1 MEMKEKLLFVTK
13 GGEDCDKGF
22 SYVLE
27 LAKSLNAGIELLMI
41 YGKGVLDKYEDV
53 MAAVAFAEAGD
64 HETVRELMN
73 AQGKKIKDTA
83 EKKINELTEKCRD
96 ANIDFSSEVK
106 TGEAI
111 EVVKDFIKNKPCIDM
126 ILLSPNL
133 SGDKK
138 LLDVRKIL
146 KNITKP
152 IVTMMAAK
160 AEA

>member
-1 MEMKEKLLFVTK
+1 MKEKLLFVTK
-13 GGEDCDKGF
+13 GSEDCDKGF

-27 LAKSLNAGIELLMI
+27 LAKTLNAGVAVLMV
-41 YGKGVLDKYEDV
+41 YSKRAMESFEDV
-53 MAAVAFAEAGD
+53 MAATTFAEAGD
-64 HETVRELMN
+64 IETMRELMH
-73 AQGKKIKDTA
+73 GHEKEIKQTA
-83 EKKINELTEKCRD
+83 EKKINEFSKKCRD
-96 ANIDFSSEVK
+96 ANIDFSYEVK
-106 TGEAI
+106 AGEAI
-111 EVVKDFIKNKPCIDM
+111 QVIKDFLKNKPSIDM

-138 LLDVRKIL
+138 LLDIRKML

>member
-1 MEMKEKLLFVTK
+1 MKEKLLFVTK

-27 LAKSLNAGIELLMI
+27 LAKALNAGIAVLMV
-41 YGKGVLDKYEDV
+41 YSKLAMESFEDV
-53 MAAVAFAEAGD
+53 MAAATFAEAGD
-64 HETVRELMN
+64 IETMRELMRGQEKEMN
-73 AQGKKIKDTA
+73 ETTVKKIS
-83 EKKINELTEKCRD
+83 ELSEKCRN

-111 EVVKDFIKNKPCIDM
+111 QIIKEFIKSKPGIDM

-138 LLDVRKIL
+138 ILDIRKML

-152 IVTMMAAK
+152 IVTMLAAK

>member
-1 MEMKEKLLFVTK
+1 MQEKLLFVTK

-27 LAKSLNAGIELLMI
+27 LAKTMNAGISVLMV
-41 YGKGVLDKYEDV
+41 YSKRAMETFEDV
-53 MAAVAFAEAGD
+53 MAAAAFAEAGD
-64 HETVRELMN
+64 IETMRELMRG
-73 AQGKKIKDTA
+73 QEKEIEETA
-83 EKKINELTEKCRD
+83 EKKINEFSEKCRN

-106 TGEAI
+106 AGETI
-111 EVVKDFIKNKPCIDM
+111 QVIKDFLKNKPCIDT

-138 LLDVRKIL
+138 LLDIRKMS

-152 IVTMMAAK
+152 IVTIMAAK